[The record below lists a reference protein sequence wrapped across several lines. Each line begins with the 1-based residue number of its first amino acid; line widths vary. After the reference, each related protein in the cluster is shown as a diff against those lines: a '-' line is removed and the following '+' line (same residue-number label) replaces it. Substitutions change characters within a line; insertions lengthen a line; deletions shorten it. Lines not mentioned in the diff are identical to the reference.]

1 MSASNCPPF
10 YDFEC
15 EFGDYSTIEYNDDQE
30 QDRAVEVE
38 QRYKTGCFAN
48 RFSKRPELKE
58 N

>member
-48 RFSKRPELKE
+48 RFSKRPEL
-58 N
+58 